1 MTELALTLLRLGYL
15 VLLWVAVFTTISVLR
30 RDLRA
35 PREARPVAVTP
46 SRPVPAAAPQRSK
59 RRSRGG
65 RLVVTEGELKGTSV
79 PLSNT
84 PITIGRS
91 PRSTI
96 VLQDDYVSTDH
107 ARLSPAANDWVLE
120 DLNSTNGT
128 WVNKTRITRPT
139 AVSIGSTIRIG
150 RTTMRIEK

>member
-1 MTELALTLLRLGYL
+1 M
-15 VLLWVAVFTTISVLR
+15 
-30 RDLRA
+30 
-35 PREARPVAVTP
+35 
-46 SRPVPAAAPQRSK
+46 
-59 RRSRGG
+59 
-65 RLVVTEGELKGTSV
+65 VTEGELKGTSV